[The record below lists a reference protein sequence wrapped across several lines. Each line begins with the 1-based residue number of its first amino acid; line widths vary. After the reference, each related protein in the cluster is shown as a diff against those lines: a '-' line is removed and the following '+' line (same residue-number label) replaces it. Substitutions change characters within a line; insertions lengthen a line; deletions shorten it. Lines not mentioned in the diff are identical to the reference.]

1 MKKWIEKAKTS
12 IKKVA
17 NDKIIVT
24 TFKETF
30 GFTVGCMSAI
40 MIVSGI
46 FGGISKGFK
55 LIVKMLTKK
64 K

>member
-1 MKKWIEKAKTS
+1 MKKWIEKAKAI
-12 IKKVA
+12 IKKVT

-24 TFKETF
+24 MVKESF
-30 GFTVGCMSAI
+30 GLTIGTMSAV
-40 MIVSGI
+40 MIVSGL

-55 LIVKMLTKK
+55 LIVKLLTKK